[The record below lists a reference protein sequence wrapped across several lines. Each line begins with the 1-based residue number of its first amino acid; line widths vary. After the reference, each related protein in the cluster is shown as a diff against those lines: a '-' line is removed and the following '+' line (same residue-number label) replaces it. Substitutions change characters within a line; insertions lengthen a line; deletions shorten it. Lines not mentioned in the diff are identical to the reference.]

1 MQIQVA
7 TFKQYFPT
15 VPYAVHTN
23 ENIEKCLTVII
34 IILKKNNNN
43 NQTKNDNDNN
53 NEDNNNSNNKIIILI
68 RHFLLEHSLGLSN
81 SNYENVKRAISRGAA
96 WGS

>member
-34 IILKKNNNN
+34 IILKNNYN

-53 NEDNNNSNNKIIILI
+53 NEDNNNSNNKIIILR

>member
-34 IILKKNNNN
+34 IILKNNNN

-53 NEDNNNSNNKIIILI
+53 NEDNNNSNNKIIILT